1 MDASYLSGF
10 RLGQLPF
17 RAVLI
22 SEPIPVGH
30 AGPPIAGLDAEALED
45 SNERS
50 TC

>member
-1 MDASYLSGF
+1 
-10 RLGQLPF
+10 
-17 RAVLI
+17 
-22 SEPIPVGH
+22 VGH